1 VNFLDIDHG
10 RPVNFESISVMS
22 TDSGAQVFELRWD
35 PRPYMGTPVTPVL
48 SPDGHEVAVIR
59 HGILE
64 VYQVP

>member
-1 VNFLDIDHG
+1 
-10 RPVNFESISVMS
+10 MS